1 MSGCSTQPCTPNDN
15 DNDSDN
21 EEYGGVS
28 NEEVDHNDDSVEDYG
43 DHDGGNNDG
52 DDEEEEEEEKEEGG
66 DCNSILPGR
75 PEGVEREPL

>member
-1 MSGCSTQPCTPNDN
+1 MGGCSTQPCTPNDN

-28 NEEVDHNDDSVEDYG
+28 NEEVDHNDDSLEDYG

-52 DDEEEEEEEKEEGG
+52 DDEDEEEEEEEE
-66 DCNSILPGR
+66 
-75 PEGVEREPL
+75 E